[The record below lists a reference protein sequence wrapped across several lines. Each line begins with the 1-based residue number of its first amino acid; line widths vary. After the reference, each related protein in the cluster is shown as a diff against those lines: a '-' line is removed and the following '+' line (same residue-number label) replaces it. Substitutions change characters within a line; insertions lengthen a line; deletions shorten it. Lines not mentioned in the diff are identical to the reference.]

1 MQSLCGELLQLRSGR
16 AESTLV
22 LNTLPWE
29 RTEVISRTE
38 PAGTE
43 ALGMCNSEAERASWF
58 LTVAGTACKELLCL
72 SLSWRGFTDLSE
84 CFLGLIPLQI
94 APK

>member
-1 MQSLCGELLQLRSGR
+1 MQSLCRELLQPKAGN

-29 RTEVISRTE
+29 RTEVISRTG

-43 ALGMCNSEAERASWF
+43 TLGMSNSGVTHVSEFLTGAETANEGIPALGR
-58 LTVAGTACKELLCL
+58 VY
-72 SLSWRGFTDLSE
+72 
-84 CFLGLIPLQI
+84 
-94 APK
+94 